1 MPAIYLDNAATSF
14 PKPPAV
20 AEAMLRYM
28 QEIGASVNRGVYAS
42 AQEAGMTALL
52 LREKLCRLF
61 HHSDPTH
68 CVLTSGN
75 TMGLNMILRGWL
87 RPGDHCLVSAMEHNA
102 VMRPLQSL
110 TSEGVSFDRIPC
122 DGQGRMDPEDLR
134 RMIRPNTRLVLIAH
148 GSNVGG
154 GVQDAAAV
162 GEICRTYEI
171 PFALDAAQ
179 TAGHWEIDFDRWGL
193 SALSV
198 PGHKGLMGPSG
209 IGALLLSRDFA
220 LKLRPIVTGGTGSA
234 SDLEFQPAYMPD
246 RFESGTPNLPG
257 IYGLEAA
264 VSFVLRTGTCVLR
277 THEAALT
284 ARLLEQL
291 REVPHIRLA
300 GPWELTDRVGVVSV
314 DFRETDNAEAAFRL
328 EETYGILTRC
338 GLHCAPAA
346 HRTLGTCPQGTVRLS
361 PGWFNMPEEIDAAAA
376 AIAEI
381 AFGQGLG
388 KNF

>member
-14 PKPPAV
+14 PKPPSV

-42 AQEAGMTALL
+42 AQETGMTSLL
-52 LREKLCRLF
+52 LRENLCRLF
-61 HHSDPTH
+61 HHSDPSH

-87 RPGDHCLVSAMEHNA
+87 RPGDHCLVSAIEHNA
-102 VMRPLQSL
+102 VMRPLQAL
-110 TSEGVSFDRIPC
+110 AADGVAFDRVPC
-122 DGQGRMDPEDLR
+122 DRQGRMDPEDLR
-134 RMIRPNTRLVLIAH
+134 RMIRPNTRLVLITHA
-148 GSNVGG
+148 SNVGG

-162 GEICRTYEI
+162 GEICRARGI

-209 IGALLLSRDFA
+209 IGALLLSQDFA
-220 LKLRPIVTGGTGSA
+220 RELRPIVTGGTGSA
-234 SDLEFQPAYMPD
+234 SDLELQPMYMPD

-264 VSFVLRTGTCVLR
+264 VSFILHTGT
-277 THEAALT
+277 AALQAHET
-284 ARLLEQL
+284 ALTTRLLAQL
-291 REVPHIRLA
+291 LEIPHICLA
-300 GPWELTDRVGVVSV
+300 GPWELANRVGVVSV
-314 DFRETDNAEAAFRL
+314 DFQKVDNAEAAFRL
-328 EETYGILTRC
+328 EDAYGILTRC

-346 HRTLGTCPQGTVRLS
+346 HKTLGTFPQGTVRLS
-361 PGWFNMPEEIDAAAA
+361 FGWFTTPEEIDAAAA

-381 AFGQGLG
+381 ACG
-388 KNF
+388 